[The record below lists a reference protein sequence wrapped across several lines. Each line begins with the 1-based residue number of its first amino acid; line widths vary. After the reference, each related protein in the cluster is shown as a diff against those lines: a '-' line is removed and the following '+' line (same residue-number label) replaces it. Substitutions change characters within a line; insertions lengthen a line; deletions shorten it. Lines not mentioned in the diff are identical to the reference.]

1 MGPDTGT
8 GLPLRG
14 LRILDLTEGAAQS
27 CGRYLADLGAQVIL
41 VEPPGGSAGRH
52 EPVSFALRNANKTS
66 VILDLGDP
74 AGRADLLRLAGT
86 SDLLLESS
94 GGSFDGS
101 AGGLTS
107 QTLRRAH
114 PGLVVVSITGFGR
127 TGPYR
132 DFTATEPVLAAL
144 GGVLSRSGRP
154 GGAPLLPP
162 AGLIEPTAG
171 VHAAWAALV
180 AYVNR
185 LRTGIGEHVD
195 VSALEAVIHGFD
207 PGFGTQGSAA
217 AGRPESF
224 PRGRPDASD
233 LYPVFG
239 CADGHV
245 RICVLARRQ
254 WRAMF
259 SWLGE
264 PADFA
269 DPRYDAIPARYD
281 AAPRLNPL
289 IAALFAG
296 ATRADLVA
304 EGTRRGIPVA
314 GVLTPVEVLAA
325 GHFTASGTLIDAE
338 IADGLTA
345 RVPSGYVSVDGVRAG
360 LRQRAPRPGEHDAS
374 FSVSAEPATAPAEP
388 ATAPA
393 EPATAPAEPAAGRH
407 WPVRASASGQPP
419 DGWSPGDGPLAG
431 LRVLDLGVIVFGAEL
446 GRLFADQGADVIK
459 VENSAFPDGLRQTR
473 KGGGMNAS
481 FAWGHRNKRGL
492 GLDLGTD
499 EGRRLFGELARQADV
514 VAANF
519 KPGTLASLGL
529 SHAELSR
536 LNPGIVV
543 CESSAFGSRGPWCER
558 LGYGPLVRASC
569 GVTALWRD
577 PELPLDDPAAFCDG
591 STVYPDH
598 TAGHVAAVAVL
609 AALIGRSRSSRGA
622 AIEIAQADVA
632 LMHLGPVLAAESLAL
647 SPAAHVPAAVFGC
660 VGDDEWCVIDV
671 RDDADW
677 ARLAQALGQPELA
690 VGDLATAAGRLC
702 RRAQVEDL
710 VARWTATRTP
720 AGVMAVLQAAGVP
733 AGAMLRLP
741 DELTDPHLTAR
752 ESFRTLAHPLLSRP
766 VPANARVT
774 HFSSIP
780 DPPLRP
786 APMPGEHTRDIARTL
801 LGLTSAEIDRLVR
814 AGVLQLPQEAVALPA
829 IPGAITPETAGKA
842 RMPGLAAQP
851 SADRR
856 NSARRAPAAPG

>member
-269 DPRYDAIPARYD
+269 DPRYDAIPARYE

-314 GVLTPVEVLAA
+314 GVVTPAEVLAA
-325 GHFTASGTLIDAE
+325 GHFTASGTLIDVE

-360 LRQRAPRPGEHDAS
+360 LRQRVPRPGEHD
-374 FSVSAEPATAPAEP
+374 VPRTAPSSP
-388 ATAPA
+388 AAVPPGLA
-393 EPATAPAEPAAGRH
+393 AVPPGLATEQAAGRH
-407 WPVRASASGQPP
+407 WPFPSAASSQPP

-529 SHAELSR
+529 SHAELSQ

-543 CESSAFGSRGPWCER
+543 CESSAFGSRGPWSER